1 MDEEIFSTETS
12 SSEDTEII
20 TPITSDKN
28 YRILDENDDEIFD
41 PNLEI
46 GYLKEETLNTYHEA
60 IPEKGH
66 YFVNYLELNTGEKFF
81 LEEGDPRIEIIN
93 EKTGAFKYLPGEEDP
108 SIQIKS
114 ASIKY
119 IIDQPKI
126 NAYETKET
134 ILRYILYTE
143 KELADNIFLA
153 EGPERLNTVESDTND
168 LFEVVAELAG
178 SDIEDR
184 VAENQETLDD
194 ILLVMADLL
203 GGAEEEI

>member
-1 MDEEIFSTETS
+1 MD
-12 SSEDTEII
+12 
-20 TPITSDKN
+20 N
-28 YRILDENDDEIFD
+28 QYRILDNEGNEIFD
-41 PNLEI
+41 PNLNLGHLE
-46 GYLKEETLNTYHEA
+46 KEKIIHYHEM

-66 YFVNYLELNTGEKFF
+66 YFVSYLELNTGETLF
-81 LEEGDPRIEIIN
+81 LKENDPRIEIIN
-93 EKTGAFKYLPGEEDP
+93 ETTGAFKYLPSEEDP

-114 ASIKY
+114 ASIRY
-119 IIDQPKI
+119 VIDQPKVE
-126 NAYETKET
+126 AYEEEEI

-143 KELADNIFLA
+143 KELADNVFLA
-153 EGPERLNTVESDTND
+153 EGPERLDTIESDTND

-184 VAENQETLDD
+184 VTENQETLDD